1 MDWFWSMAAQPKP
14 GYLRVCLIPSGLE
27 FTLWVR
33 SFNLRSP
40 AEFAEKKNGKS
51 LWTDKQI
58 TTGIACGLHCRE
70 CIPRHAAGTWT
81 CTNGF
86 RGVTNIVHC
95 DILPEFHSY
104 FELLGG
110 GSHISRSSGTVLEN
124 LCFRC
129 GRSIAL
135 CEGDVAAYNLS
146 PQLSDVS
153 SGSQSGHLHVSPTTA
168 VT

>member
-1 MDWFWSMAAQPKP
+1 VSE
-14 GYLRVCLIPSGLE
+14 GPSFSAPITNVTVPVGREAILSC
-27 FTLWVR
+27 VVA
-33 SFNLRSP
+33 NLSTYKP
-40 AEFAEKKNGKS
+40 AEFAEIKNGKS

-58 TTGIACGLHCRE
+58 TTGIARGLHCRE
-70 CIPRHAAGTWT
+70 CIPRHAAETWT

-104 FELLGG
+104 FELLG
-110 GSHISRSSGTVLEN
+110 
-124 LCFRC
+124 
-129 GRSIAL
+129 
-135 CEGDVAAYNLS
+135 VAAYNLS

-153 SGSQSGHLHVSPTTA
+153 SRSRSGHLHVSPTTA